1 MVSVSWEVTIRQVG
15 KLNPE
20 AKKTGVSG
28 MFEGIFLPYF
38 LERSTFVEV
47 DELL

>member
-1 MVSVSWEVTIRQVG
+1 MILQEG

-28 MFEGIFLPYF
+28 MFCGTFLPYF
-38 LERSTFVEV
+38 LERAMLDEV